1 MIRIAPATRLNVL
14 VTATVLAGCVTLVEL
29 FVLVCGQAPAHVLAA
44 LVAGT
49 WGNGYGIGQ
58 VVFKATP
65 LVFTGLAVA
74 LPFRAG
80 LFNVGAEGQAV
91 LGALAI
97 GLVGAYVPPS
107 VPGALGVAAAL
118 AAGALTG
125 GLWGALPGVLRA
137 RAGASEVVSTLLL
150 NFVALGAANWLLA
163 SRFAV
168 PETLHTLPI
177 TDAAQLDRLSDFV
190 PTLSGSAA
198 SMAFPLALAFAAL
211 AAWWLFR
218 TAGGHAVRATGLN
231 PEAARAVGIP
241 PGRVQVRTMAIGG
254 ALAGL
259 AGAGYV
265 LGFKGYYED
274 GFMGGAGFMGIAVAV
289 LARNHPLWVVPAA
302 LLFGTLS
309 QGGLAIN
316 ALVPKELVD
325 ILQAVII
332 LAIVSS
338 GSVVRRL
345 IDREGG
351 T

>member
-1 MIRIAPATRLNVL
+1 MIRVATATRLNLL
-14 VTATVLAGCVTLVEL
+14 VTATVLAASLALVEL
-29 FVLVCGQAPAHVLAA
+29 FVLVCGQAPAHVLSA

-58 VVFKATP
+58 VLFKATP

-80 LFNVGAEGQAV
+80 LFNVGAEGQAA
-91 LGALAI
+91 LGALAMA
-97 GLVGAYVPPS
+97 LAGAYLPSS
-107 VPGALGVAAAL
+107 VPGVVAVPVAL
-118 AAGALTG
+118 AAGFLVG

-168 PETLHTLPI
+168 PETLHTLPVA
-177 TDAAQLDRLSDFV
+177 DAVQMDRLGAYLPF
-190 PTLSGSAA
+190 LSGSAA
-198 SMAFPLALAFAAL
+198 STAFLLAVGFAAL

-218 TAGGHAVRATGLN
+218 TASGHSVRATGLN
-231 PEAARAVGIP
+231 PEAARAAGIP
-241 PGRVQVRTMAIGG
+241 PGRVQVLALSLGG

-274 GFMGGAGFMGIAVAV
+274 GFVGGAGFMGIAVAV

-325 ILQAVII
+325 ILQAFII
-332 LAIVSS
+332 LAVVAS
-338 GSVVRRL
+338 GGVARRVL
-345 IDREGG
+345 DREGG
-351 T
+351 A